1 MISAHDSENRDKSPN
16 RLISE
21 KSLYLLQ
28 HAFNPVNWYPWGPEA
43 FESARKENKP
53 VFLSIGYSACHW
65 CHVMEKESF
74 EDNEVAGLL
83 NEVFISVKVDR
94 EERPDIDTVYMKVC
108 QLMTGSGGWPLTIIM
123 TPEKKPFFA
132 GTYLPKESRS
142 GRIGML
148 DLVPRVKKMWM
159 SQPGDINRLSDEITA
174 ALKKEETG
182 LPGSALDEAVL
193 QSAYEELCRR
203 FDEQH
208 GGFGAAPKFPTP
220 HNLMFLLRYWKRKKD
235 PKALKMVEHTLQ
247 AMRQGGIYDHVGF
260 GFHRYSTDAI
270 WLVPHFEKM
279 LYDQAMLALAYV
291 DAYLATKKEEYRQTA
306 CEICDYVLRDMTGS
320 EGGFYSAEDADS
332 EGVEGKFYVWSY
344 EEIYDIIGPSEAGLI
359 IKVFNIAKDG
369 NFIDQAVNERSGTNI
384 LHLDKS
390 LEETATDLN
399 MTVQNLR
406 DRLNTALKKLF
417 SFREKRIHPGKDD
430 KILSDWNGLMIMALA
445 RAAQAFHKPVYTT
458 AAERA
463 AAFVLKNLRTPEGRL
478 LHRYR
483 DGEASL
489 PAHVDD
495 YAFFISG
502 LIDLYE
508 TVFDIRYLETA
519 LDLNR
524 DFIRRF
530 WDSDRGGFYFT
541 ADDTEEILVRKKEI
555 YDAAV
560 PSGNSA
566 AMLNLL
572 RLGRMTGDPELEEKA
587 VKTGRAF
594 AKTVREY
601 PAAYTQLMV
610 AVDFAAGPPCEV
622 VIAGDSQAK
631 DTKTMIQALRSE
643 FLPNKVVLLRPSEQQ
658 SPAIDRIS
666 GFTGSYGSSEGKAL
680 AYICRDRNCQ
690 LPTSDTGR
698 MLEMLND

>member
-1 MISAHDSENRDKSPN
+1 MSSTNDPENRKQRSN

-21 KSLYLLQ
+21 KSPYLLQ
-28 HAFNPVNWYPWGPEA
+28 HAYNPVDWYPWGPEA
-43 FESARKENKP
+43 FEAAQKENKP

-74 EDNEVAGLL
+74 EDNEVADLL
-83 NEVFISVKVDR
+83 NEVFIPVKVDR

-142 GRIGML
+142 GRIGMI
-148 DLVPRVKKMWM
+148 DLVPRIKKMWM
-159 SQPGDINRLSDEITA
+159 GQPGDINRLSDEITA
-174 ALKKEETG
+174 ALKKEEAG
-182 LPGSALDEAVL
+182 LPGSALDEQVL
-193 QSAYEELCRR
+193 RSAYEELCRR

-220 HNLMFLLRYWKRKKD
+220 HNLLFLLRYWKRNKD
-235 PKALKMVEHTLQ
+235 PKALKMVEQTLQ

-291 DAYLATKKEEYRQTA
+291 DTYLTTKKEEYRQTA
-306 CEICDYVLRDMTGS
+306 CEICDYVMRDMTDP

-344 EEIYDIIGPSEAGLI
+344 EEIYDMLGPSETGLV
-359 IKVFNIAKDG
+359 IKAFNIAKDG
-369 NFIDQAVNERSGTNI
+369 NFIDHAIDERPGTNI
-384 LHLDKS
+384 LYLDKS
-390 LEETATDLN
+390 LEQTAAALN

-406 DRLNTALKKLF
+406 DSLNTALKKLF
-417 SFREKRIHPGKDD
+417 SIREKRIHPGKDD
-430 KILSDWNGLMIMALA
+430 KILTDWNGLMIMALA
-445 RAAQAFHKPVYTT
+445 RTAQAFNEPAYAH

-463 AAFVLKNLRTPEGRL
+463 AAFVLTQMRAPDGRL

-524 DFIRRF
+524 DFIRHF

-541 ADDTEEILVRKKEI
+541 ANDTEEILVRKKEI

-560 PSGNSA
+560 PSGNSV

-572 RLGRMTGDPELEEKA
+572 RLGRMTGDPDLEEKA

-594 AKTVREY
+594 ANIVSEY

-610 AVDFAAGPPCEV
+610 AVDFATGPPCEV
-622 VIAGDSQAK
+622 VIAGDLQDE
-631 DTKTMIQALRSE
+631 DTKAMLQALGSE
-643 FLPNKVVLLRPSEQQ
+643 FLSNKVVLLRPSGQK
-658 SPAIDRIS
+658 SPDIDRIS
-666 GFTGSYGSSEGKAL
+666 GFTEPYGSPDGKAR
-680 AYICRDRNCQ
+680 AYICRGRNCQ
-690 LPTSDTGR
+690 LPTSDIAR